1 MLNPDFLLS
10 SLIIVLIPGTG
21 VIYTVSAGL
30 FSGWRS
36 SVAAAFGCTLG
47 IVPHVL
53 ASILGLS
60 FILHQSA
67 LMFQAIKGIGVLY
80 LLYLAWL
87 MWRDRS
93 ALEFDSAASVG
104 YWQTVGKAILIN
116 LLNPKL
122 TLFFFAFLPLF
133 IAEDDASPAA
143 AMLTLSLVFMLIT
156 LLVFVLYGVLASS
169 VSRFVASPRAVSWLR
184 RSFAVAFAGLGI
196 RLAFTSQ

>member
-53 ASILGLS
+53 ASVLGLS

-87 MWRDRS
+87 MWRDGS

-143 AMLTLSLVFMLIT
+143 AMLALSLVFMLIT